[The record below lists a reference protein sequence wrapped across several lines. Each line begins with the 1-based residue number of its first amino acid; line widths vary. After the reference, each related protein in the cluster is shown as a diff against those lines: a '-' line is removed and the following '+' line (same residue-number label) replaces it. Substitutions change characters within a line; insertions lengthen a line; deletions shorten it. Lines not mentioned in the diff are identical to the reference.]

1 MQHKGINMLSRRIAL
16 LGLCASTLLSSV
28 TGYAQGFPNKPIRIV
43 VPQPSG
49 SGPDTLARTL
59 GDVLSKNMGQPV
71 MIENRPGANGSLA
84 ANYVLS
90 QPADGHTLFLAGVS
104 NLSWNPHLYKALP
117 YQPARDFAGVALI
130 ANTPFITAVN
140 ASLGVKTLADL
151 IKMAKVEPNRLS
163 YASAGIGNSTH
174 LATELLK
181 SRTGI
186 QLQHVPI
193 SGAGGP
199 NALSSVM
206 AGDTPVIT
214 TVPVG
219 LVPQVKA
226 GKLVALAV
234 TGEKRL
240 PQLPDVPTFKELG
253 IEMDVPGWYSLVAR
267 AGAPSEAI
275 DRLNAEVNK
284 ALDSAEMKDR
294 LSGQM
299 LTAVKSKPADVLLM
313 TKRDSAAWG
322 PIIERLGIAQ

>member
-1 MQHKGINMLSRRIAL
+1 MLSRRIAL
-16 LGLCASTLLSSV
+16 LGLCASTLLSSA
-28 TGYAQGFPNKPIRIV
+28 TGYAQSFPNKPIKIV

-59 GDVLSKNMGQPV
+59 GEVLAKSMGQPV

-90 QPADGHTLFLAGVS
+90 QPADGYTLFLAGVS
-104 NLSWNPHLYKALP
+104 NMSWNPHLYKALP
-117 YQPARDFAGVALI
+117 YQPARDFAGVAVI
-130 ANTPFITAVN
+130 ANTPFVTAVN
-140 ASLGVKTLADL
+140 SSLGVKSLADL
-151 IKMAKVEPNRLS
+151 IRMAKAEPNRLS

-181 SRTGI
+181 SRAGI

-199 NALSSVM
+199 NALTSVM

-253 IEMDVPGWYSLVAR
+253 IEMDVPGWYSLVTR
-267 AGAPSEAI
+267 AGAPAEAI
-275 DRLNAEVNK
+275 ERLNAEVNK

-313 TKRDSAAWG
+313 TKRDSVAWG